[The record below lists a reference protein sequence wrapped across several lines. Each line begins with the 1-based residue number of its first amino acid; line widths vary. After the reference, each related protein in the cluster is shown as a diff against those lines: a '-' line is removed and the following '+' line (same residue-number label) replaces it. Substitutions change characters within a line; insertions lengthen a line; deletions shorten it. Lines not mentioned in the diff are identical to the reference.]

1 MKPLG
6 SRSVVRP
13 VTVSSQDRV
22 SILIGRLGS
31 FETALLAPRITEGRP
46 IDLLLNE
53 ELTHLHPA
61 PEFHPES
68 QSRLDVLM
76 RAFPERATVEPA
88 GRADLER
95 VHSPA
100 YLDSLFEESDETR
113 WIDFD
118 TFVTPTTPRAAKL
131 AAELAIEA
139 ARKGAFAITRPPG
152 HHASRDRA
160 MGFCLINNIAVAA
173 RYAQAALGAE
183 RVAILDWDIHHGNG
197 TEAIFWEDPT
207 VLYVSLHAWP
217 YYPGTGGPH
226 TKTPAGE
233 DVPGGTSETTINI
246 PLPGGT
252 GDRTYLQAFEQ
263 LAYPAVEAFAPDL
276 VLVSIGF
283 DPHRDDP
290 LSPTVL
296 SDKAFYTL
304 ASRTASLCPKVGAV
318 LEGGYN
324 LSALPR
330 LVELTIEGFNN
341 PS

>member
-1 MKPLG
+1 
-6 SRSVVRP
+6 V
-13 VTVSSQDRV
+13 
-22 SILIGRLGS
+22 
-31 FETALLAPRITEGRP
+31 LL
-46 IDLLLNE
+46 
-53 ELTHLHPA
+53 
-61 PEFHPES
+61 S
-68 QSRLDVLM
+68 
-76 RAFPERATVEPA
+76 AFPDRAKAEPA
-88 GRADLER
+88 TQEQLER
-95 VHSPA
+95 VHTTA
-100 YLDSLFEESDETR
+100 YLDTILAETAETQ

-118 TFVTPTTPRAAKL
+118 TFVTPTTAKAAKM
-131 AAELAIEA
+131 AAGLAIQA
-139 ARKGAFAITRPPG
+139 VRRGGFAITRPPG

-173 RYAQAALGAE
+173 RFAQAELGLK

-197 TEAIFWEDPT
+197 TEAIFWDDPT

-217 YYPGTGGPH
+217 YYPGTGGPRP
-226 TKTPAGE
+226 KNAREE
-233 DVPGGTSETTINI
+233 DVPGGESPTTINI

-252 GDRTYLQAFEQ
+252 GDRSYLQAFEQ
-263 LAYPAVEAFAPDL
+263 IAYPAVEAFKPDL

-296 SDKAFYTL
+296 TDRAFYEL
-304 ASRTASLCPKVGAV
+304 ASRTAGLSPRIGAV